1 MSEPQGAHPPFRTA
15 THLWRLL
22 VRPLPKALVRAG
34 ARLLFSKSFRA
45 FERAAADPGA
55 TQRERLFDILQRNRD
70 TAFGRA
76 HGFSDI
82 ASVKDFQRRV
92 PIRGYDELEPWIQRA
107 VRGEAY
113 VLTTEPVIFFG
124 RTSGTTGAA
133 KYIPV
138 TASYV
143 EEFRR
148 GRRVWARQVAQ
159 AFPGLVR
166 GSLLTVH
173 SPRIEGRTDSGIPYG
188 SITVAMGDSDVAA
201 TGRRKLFSGL
211 ESIPR
216 EVFFV
221 EDFEARY
228 YLLLRLAV
236 GVPVSL
242 MAAVNPST
250 LLLLCRKL
258 TELAPALIPECRDG
272 TLRTDLGISS
282 DLVRSVRSCLRPR
295 PEVAERLER
304 SLSTHGRVRPV
315 DVWPELCGL
324 LCWTGGAAPF
334 FLRQFPDW
342 FEALPVMDYGY
353 AATEGNFS
361 VVMEPG
367 TGGGVISLL
376 GHFLEFVPESERESR
391 DPIALTAQ
399 ELEPGKRYFV
409 LVTAGNGL
417 CRYDMNDVVEVSG
430 RYRSTPVIRF
440 CHKGQNV
447 TSITGE
453 KLSESQM
460 IEAVTRAQADSGVSL
475 LGFSATV
482 HLEGEMPRYLIAV
495 EPSRPQPDAALRALA
510 RACDRRLMDANIEY
524 RAKRESARLGLPLLA
539 LVRPGAFD
547 ELRRERVAAG
557 APDAHVKLPHL
568 TPDPAL
574 IQRLGLERVLEGDA
588 G

>member
-1 MSEPQGAHPPFRTA
+1 MSEPQGAHRPSRAA
-15 THLWRLL
+15 TLLWRLL
-22 VRPLPKALVRAG
+22 VRPLPEALVRAG
-34 ARLLFSKSFRA
+34 ARLLFSRSFRA

-55 TQRERLFDILQRNRD
+55 AQRERLFDLLQRNRD
-70 TAFGRA
+70 TAFGRE
-76 HGFSDI
+76 HGFSAI

-92 PIRGYDELEPWIQRA
+92 PIRGYDELEPWIQR
-107 VRGEAY
+107 VVSGEPN
-113 VLTTEPVIFFG
+113 VLTAEPVIFFG
-124 RTSGTTGAA
+124 RTSGTTGAS

-173 SPRIEGRTDSGIPYG
+173 SPRIEGRTASGIPYG

-216 EVFFV
+216 DIFFV
-221 EDFEARY
+221 EDFETRY

-236 GVPVSL
+236 GIPVSL

-258 TELAPALIPECRDG
+258 TELAPALLPECREG
-272 TLRTDLGISS
+272 TLRKDLGISN
-282 DLVRSVRSCLRPR
+282 DLLRSVRERLRPC
-295 PEVAERLER
+295 PDVAARIER
-304 SLSTHGRVRPV
+304 SLASHGRVRPI

-342 FEALPVMDYGY
+342 FGALPVMDYGY

-361 VVMEPG
+361 VVLEPG
-367 TGGGVISLL
+367 TGGGVVSLL

-391 DPIALTAQ
+391 NPMALTAE
-399 ELEPGKRYFV
+399 ELEPGRRYFV

-417 CRYDMNDVVEVSG
+417 CRYDMNDVVEMSG
-430 RYRSTPVIRF
+430 RYRNAPVIRF

-460 IEAVTRAQADSGVSL
+460 IGAVTRAQADSGVPL

-482 HLEGEMPRYLIAV
+482 YLEGETPRYLIAV
-495 EPSRPQPDAALRALA
+495 EPSQPQPDAALRALGK
-510 RACDRRLMDANIEY
+510 ACDRRLMEANIEY
-524 RAKRESARLGLPLLA
+524 RAKRESARLGPPLLA

-547 ELRRERVAAG
+547 ELRRERVTAG

-574 IQRLGLERVLEGDA
+574 VRGLGFERILEGDA